1 MRIVICKHSR
11 VTQPLRFAST
21 NSLTVLVVSIFSARP
36 GPNSVKSVAP
46 VTAAAEGV
54 AIEVEEE
61 EAAAAFGGGL
71 GADV

>member
-1 MRIVICKHSR
+1 MICKHSS

-21 NSLTVLVVSIFSARP
+21 NSLTVLLVSIFSARP
-36 GPNSVKSVAP
+36 GPNNVKSVAP

-54 AIEVEEE
+54 VIEVEED